1 MRVWKELQ
9 RNSIIWKAA
18 NKSNDVKLALLYTK
32 ALHWMS
38 HPLML
43 NNEWATKRVHVY
55 LPTYRYNIE
64 NLGGVH
70 WKYMGCPILSI
81 FNAPW
86 RVRMNISLGTRKVF
100 NRPSNVSISI
110 VSLQRFHQPFPLIRS
125 IEFLYN
131 IENFRRVQWK
141 YMGCPIL
148 SILNAPWLIHMNMN
162 LSALE
167 VWNRPLS
174 ALSVF
179 FFSQHFHQPFP
190 LIRLIEFL

>member
-9 RNSIIWKAA
+9 RNSIIRKAA

-43 NNEWATKRVHVY
+43 NNEWATKCVHGY

-110 VSLQRFHQPFPLIRS
+110 VSLQRFTNHFRWLDRS
-125 IEFLYN
+125 NSYIILRISDGCSEN
-131 IENFRRVQWK
+131 IWDVPSSLFSMHHGWYTWIWIWVTWK
-141 YMGCPIL
+141 YEIDL
-148 SILNAPWLIHMNMN
+148 
-162 LSALE
+162 
-167 VWNRPLS
+167 
-174 ALSVF
+174 
-179 FFSQHFHQPFP
+179 
-190 LIRLIEFL
+190 